1 MKEVKLTMRMKVSD
15 EYYEEELKKLKDE
28 ILSGEHQRD
37 MMKDAKKFTEGMITY
52 KATFEVITNH

>member
-1 MKEVKLTMRMKVSD
+1 MKEVKLTMIMKVSD

-37 MMKDAKKFTEGMITY
+37 MMKDAKRFNKGMKAY

>member
-1 MKEVKLTMRMKVSD
+1 MRMKVSD